1 MTRPDLRAASW
12 RILVL
17 TVALAAA
24 CSSVSAPPERVLVT
38 LFDLEV
44 PATVAPTDTARI
56 GFTFDAS
63 CGPTPW
69 AEISMRPDLVEVA
82 VWREVP
88 EFPYPCPAV
97 VVPAR
102 REVSLLPGQRAATV
116 TVRFRQPGGVDS
128 VRTITETTP

>member
-1 MTRPDLRAASW
+1 M
-12 RILVL
+12 V
-17 TVALAAA
+17 VALAAS
-24 CSSVSAPPERVLVT
+24 CSSVAAPPDRVRVH

-63 CGPTPW
+63 CGPTPT
-69 AEISMRPDLVEVA
+69 AEIRLRPDLVEIS

-97 VVPAR
+97 IVPAH
-102 REVSLLPGQRAATV
+102 REVSLLPGERDAVV

-128 VRTITETTP
+128 VRTITEVVP

>member
-1 MTRPDLRAASW
+1 MTHPELRIAGRSIPVLLLAFVTACAS
-12 RILVL
+12 VG
-17 TVALAAA
+17 
-24 CSSVSAPPERVLVT
+24 APNERVLVH

-44 PATVAPTDTARI
+44 RDTVAPTDTVRI

-63 CGPTPW
+63 CGPAPS

-128 VRTITETTP
+128 VRTITTLTP